1 MNGHMTMGSL
11 EQDIVKALGERSGA
25 ALATVISRAGSAPRG
40 VGAKLLLR
48 PDGTS
53 TGSIGGGS
61 LEAKVLHEGQAVIQ
75 TGQAMI
81 LDCELTAED
90 LAEDGAICGGDV
102 KIFIEPL
109 PAGVPDLLHV
119 YQTIVNIRKRGPAA
133 LLATVVSVNGSF
145 SRGRTSKA
153 LIDREGKPIVSL
165 LAEQGLIDAIRPEID
180 RTLREN
186 RSRTSTIH
194 TKGKRFDLL
203 LEPIPSEPTVFVF
216 GCGHISICL
225 APLIKT
231 VGFRLVVADDRPSFA
246 NRDRFPQADDVV
258 VDRFEGL
265 LERLAIEEH
274 DYLVI
279 VTRGHLHDL
288 VVLEQALRT
297 NATYIGMIGSRRK
310 TRLVY
315 EELVQRGVPRTR
327 LGRVHAPIGLEIGAE
342 TPEEIAVSILAEL
355 IQVRA
360 GTK

>member
-1 MNGHMTMGSL
+1 MTVGSL
-11 EQDIVKALGERSGA
+11 EQDIVKTLSERSDA

-40 VGAKLLLR
+40 VGAKLLVKH
-48 PDGTS
+48 DGTS

-61 LEAKVLHEGQAVIQ
+61 LEAKVLQEEQAVIR

-81 LDCELTAED
+81 LDFELTAED
-90 LAEDGAICGGDV
+90 LAADGAICGGGV
-102 KIFIEPL
+102 RIFIEPL
-109 PAGVPDLLHV
+109 SAGAPDLLRI
-119 YQTIVNIRKRGPAA
+119 YQTLVNIRKGGPAA
-133 LLATVVSVNGSF
+133 LLATVMSVNGTF
-145 SRGRTSKA
+145 SRRGTSKA
-153 LIDREGKPIVSL
+153 LIDRDGKPIVSF

-180 RTLREN
+180 QALREN

-194 TKGKRFDLL
+194 IGGKRFDLL
-203 LEPIPSEPTVFVF
+203 LEPIPTESTVFVF
-216 GCGHISICL
+216 GGGHISVCL

-265 LERLAIEEH
+265 LERLAIQDH

-288 VVLEQALRT
+288 VVLEQALQT

-310 TRLVY
+310 TRLLY
-315 EELVQRGVPRTR
+315 EELVQRGVPRTQ
-327 LGRVHAPIGLEIGAE
+327 LDRVHAPIGLKIGAE

>member
-1 MNGHMTMGSL
+1 MEFL
-11 EQDIVKALGERSGA
+11 EQSIVKTLGEGSDA

-40 VGAKLLLR
+40 VGAKLLVK
-48 PDGTS
+48 PDGAFI
-53 TGSIGGGS
+53 GSIGGGS
-61 LEAKVLHEGQAVIQ
+61 LEAKVLQEGQAVIR

-81 LDCELTAED
+81 LDFELTAED

-102 KIFIEPL
+102 RVFIEPL
-109 PAGVPDLLHV
+109 PADVPDLLNLYRAMV
-119 YQTIVNIRKRGPAA
+119 DIRKRGPAA
-133 LLATVVSVNGSF
+133 LLATVVSVNGEF

-165 LAEQGLIDAIRPEID
+165 LAEQDLIDAIRPEID
-180 RTLREN
+180 RTLREDH
-186 RSRTSTIH
+186 SRTSTVH
-194 TKGKRFDLL
+194 AKGDRFDLL

-216 GCGHISICL
+216 GCGHISVCL

-231 VGFRLVVADDRPSFA
+231 VGFRLVVADDRPDFA
-246 NRDRFPQADDVV
+246 NRERFPQADDVV

-265 LERLAIEEH
+265 LERLAIAEH

-288 VVLEQALRT
+288 VVLEQALRKK
-297 NATYIGMIGSRRK
+297 AAYIGMIGSRRK

-315 EELVQRGVPRTR
+315 EELVKRGVPRTE
-327 LGRVHAPIGLEIGAE
+327 LDRVHAPIGLEIGAE

-360 GTK
+360 GTN